1 MKYYCTN
8 CGTEVVIGEGINTQ
22 GLFEDGMIC
31 PFNTDHGEMVEIPDY
46 ETPAQYKA
54 RTGKP
59 YPDDG
64 LVFFR
69 QVFDG
74 EVGKWNFGAYLNAV
88 AFWATEGVDEIVIAD
103 PPVPP
108 ADDRRSE

>member
-1 MKYYCTN
+1 
-8 CGTEVVIGEGINTQ
+8 V
-22 GLFEDGMIC
+22 FEPNGWHEYDVNSEEC
-31 PFNTDHGEMVEIPDY
+31 PFCKVGKLVEKIPDY
-46 ETPAQYKA
+46 ETPARYKA

-69 QVFDG
+69 HVYEG
-74 EVGKWNFGAYLNAV
+74 EADEWKWHTYEIAIGYWADEAY
-88 AFWATEGVDEIVIAD
+88 DDIVIAD

-108 ADDRRSE
+108 PEGWKQEE